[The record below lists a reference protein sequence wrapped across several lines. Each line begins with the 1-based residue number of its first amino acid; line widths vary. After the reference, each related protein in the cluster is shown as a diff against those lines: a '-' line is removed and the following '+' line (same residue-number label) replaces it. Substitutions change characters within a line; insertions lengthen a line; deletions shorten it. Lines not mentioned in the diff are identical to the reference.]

1 MRRLAV
7 AFAVL
12 ALGAVTPAAEAVTP
26 QQARA
31 VAEQAIAAGPDA
43 TPFEARGPLLS
54 AQRRRFRPVVE
65 IHRLRRALRKG
76 ALVGQGVERARRGS
90 RVKRRSF
97 MFWGDYAPGAGFVH
111 PSRIVLIDAAS
122 GKVSFNRLISWW
134 PEVNGKRVFTR
145 GRGRLAR
152 PNVGPARA
160 RGAALVPGFRSDC
173 VVTIGDRTDPH
184 FLKGM
189 AAITRMANRTGM
201 PSAAAQR
208 VRDLGPKIDEL
219 STRNP
224 PCKDVMIYIAGH
236 GYAPQNSTV
245 KLPNGDPVARS
256 DEAQVVIKSKAPGGT
271 IVEEDLNFSQVKKII
286 HDRPHLTFK
295 LVVESCFSGRWT
307 RLMAEPNL
315 RITLTSSRQSE
326 VTFLAVTHAQRGMQV
341 DGTMR
346 WDTSAPVGK
355 PDAASDPPPFTRG
368 VTEAVDGWSENPA
381 NQNGELGQAL
391 SHAGQNRQGDRARAL
406 GWQHGQTDDRTGE
419 RGPGPGCQV
428 QPQPPCQ
435 PPGQVAYEVSVTGR
449 YRHIGPGSSEV
460 CWDIQT
466 IPQRPDAEVNVQT
479 SSPGV
484 VSGGNQSVRTNSSG
498 FVRVRVRINSF
509 GSYSSSVSVVAQD
522 GAARTGNGNVTVG
535 PEDGTCPA
543 P

>member
-1 MRRLAV
+1 
-7 AFAVL
+7 
-12 ALGAVTPAAEAVTP
+12 
-26 QQARA
+26 

-43 TPFEARGPLLS
+43 SPFEARGPFLS

-65 IHRLRRALRKG
+65 IHRLRRVLRKG

-111 PSRIVLIDAAS
+111 PSRIVLIDADS
-122 GKVSFNRLISWW
+122 GKVAFNRLISWW

-245 KLPNGDPVARS
+245 RLQNGDPVGRS
-256 DEAQVVIKSKAPGGT
+256 DEAQVVIKSKAPGAV
-271 IVEEDLNFSQVKKII
+271 VEEDLSFSQIKKII

-346 WDTSAPVGK
+346 WDASAPVGK
-355 PDAASDPPPFTRG
+355 PDAAGDPPPFTRG
-368 VTEAVDGWSENPA
+368 VTEAVDEWSENPA

-406 GWQHGQTDDRTGE
+406 GWQHG
-419 RGPGPGCQV
+419 
-428 QPQPPCQ
+428 
-435 PPGQVAYEVSVTGR
+435 SMTGR
-449 YRHIGPGSSEV
+449 YRHIGPVARRSAGTS
-460 CWDIQT
+460 
-466 IPQRPDAEVNVQT
+466 RPSRSAPTPRFNVQT

-484 VSGGNQSVRTNSSG
+484 VSGGTARA
-498 FVRVRVRINSF
+498 
-509 GSYSSSVSVVAQD
+509 SVSSHRTEPP
-522 GAARTGNGNVTVG
+522 ARATAT
-535 PEDGTCPA
+535 
-543 P
+543 